1 MIRPLVLGR
10 WTRYCCETRPHPL
23 QKQRGLRC
31 SVLLS
36 PSASRTF
43 PRDTTQ
49 RRLLPGGSSFLKRVP
64 GQNIFFLFSYAGKLN
79 WTILGVEFLF
89 FKPREKFDAANMQLF
104 LPESGPGPFICRNQP
119 CLRSRASLAPD
130 QLPSPLKQLQ
140 PKSSRTSILGQK
152 HPTRKMCFHQKA
164 PWLPKDTGH
173 CQLSPEH
180 RDWEAF
186 RDTQSVL
193 MKTNRSPR
201 WQLGVSPRERL
212 RSKSCAWQRRERW
225 GPCWVLMG
233 RGAGREGGDC
243 CAKAVSSGAQ
253 DL

>member
-1 MIRPLVLGR
+1 
-10 WTRYCCETRPHPL
+10 
-23 QKQRGLRC
+23 
-31 SVLLS
+31 
-36 PSASRTF
+36 
-43 PRDTTQ
+43 
-49 RRLLPGGSSFLKRVP
+49 
-64 GQNIFFLFSYAGKLN
+64 
-79 WTILGVEFLF
+79 
-89 FKPREKFDAANMQLF
+89 MQLF

-130 QLPSPLKQLQ
+130 QLPSPLKQPQ

-193 MKTNRSPR
+193 MKTNTSPR

-225 GPCWVLMG
+225 GPGEKEGIAVLRRCLQG
-233 RGAGREGGDC
+233 LRICRE
-243 CAKAVSSGAQ
+243 KAVCWAQ
-253 DL
+253 VSCCKRFVSAFWESAV